1 MIPFFEE
8 GGYRFGV
15 VTTRERHMQIQS
27 LVRQMYAA
35 RGYDSH
41 GREPNAPGDC
51 SYKLAATLV
60 DIAVATMTI
69 RLDSSLGLLADNL
82 YRNELDHL
90 RKPGTNLCE
99 LTEFAISPNHN
110 SATLMNGLLRLA
122 HWIAV
127 KGHWATDIVIE
138 VNPRHVGYYVRHFAF
153 SPIGE
158 KRHCDRVNAPAMLL
172 HRQLN
177 TSTESAKRQS
187 HLWNSVKVHQADQF
201 ESPGVS

>member
-1 MIPFFEE
+1 
-8 GGYRFGV
+8 
-15 VTTRERHMQIQS
+15 MQIQS
-27 LVRQMYAA
+27 LVRQRYAA

-41 GREPNAPGDC
+41 DREPNAPGDC
-51 SYKLAATLV
+51 SYKLAATLG

-69 RLDSSLGLLADNL
+69 RLDSGLGLLANNL

-90 RKPGTNLCE
+90 RKSGKNLCE
-99 LTEFAISPNHN
+99 LTEFAISPSHN
-110 SATLMNGLLRLA
+110 LATLMNGLLRLA
-122 HWIAV
+122 HLIGV
-127 KGHWATDIVIE
+127 KGHGATDIVIE

-158 KRHCDRVNAPAMLL
+158 KRHCDRVNAPAILL

-187 HLWNSVKVHQADQF
+187 YLWKSVKVHQADQF
-201 ESPGVS
+201 ESPRVS